1 MGISHQKEQQQD
13 GTGSAF
19 FDNLDE
25 KIVSTR
31 LVGLRV
37 SKVICVGFAPE
48 LEFRKLIGSVTTS
61 PYDSPLAPF
70 LIQTEVKQ
78 KPVATHSDTFSSS
91 DLFTGMS
98 MSFVIGLIE
107 NTQLKVALLR

>member
-1 MGISHQKEQQQD
+1 LGISQQKEQQQD

-37 SKVICVGFAPE
+37 SKIDWLCYNFAIR
-48 LEFRKLIGSVTTS
+48 FAARAI
-61 PYDSPLAPF
+61 F
-70 LIQTEVKQ
+70 LIQSEVKQ
-78 KPVATHSDTFSSS
+78 KPIATHSGTFSSS

-98 MSFVIGLIE
+98 MSFVIGLSE
-107 NTQLKVALLR
+107 NTQLKVLI